1 MLEQEITL
9 LREEIA
15 LLREALQAFTQT
27 LNQPKAEATRA
38 EAFKVE
44 ELFVYSRPKAETP
57 KAETPKAETPKA
69 ETPTPEAP
77 KAEAPKGPGMD
88 DLQELCMQIVRADRS
103 KKDAVKNTIAKY
115 GAETLVGVA
124 AADYPAL
131 FADLKAL

>member
-9 LREEIA
+9 LREEIT
-15 LLREALQAFTQT
+15 LLREALQAFVQT
-27 LNQPKAEATRA
+27 LNQPKAEA
-38 EAFKVE
+38 
-44 ELFVYSRPKAETP
+44 PKAETP
-57 KAETPKAETPKA
+57 KAE
-69 ETPTPEAP
+69 
-77 KAEAPKGPGMD
+77 APKGPVMD

-124 AADYPAL
+124 TSDYPAL

>member
-27 LNQPKAEATRA
+27 LNQPKAEA
-38 EAFKVE
+38 
-44 ELFVYSRPKAETP
+44 PKAEAP
-57 KAETPKAETPKA
+57 KAEAPKA
-69 ETPTPEAP
+69 EAP
-77 KAEAPKGPGMD
+77 KAEAPKGPVMD

>member
-9 LREEIA
+9 LREEVRA
-15 LLREALQAFTQT
+15 LREALQTFAQT
-27 LNQPKAEATRA
+27 LT
-38 EAFKVE
+38 
-44 ELFVYSRPKAETP
+44 RPKAEVP
-57 KAETPKAETPKA
+57 KAEVPKTEAPKV
-69 ETPTPEAP
+69 EAP
-77 KAEAPKGPGMD
+77 KAEAPKVEAPKAEAPKAEAPKAEVPKAEAPKGPVMD

-124 AADYPAL
+124 ASDYPAL

>member
-15 LLREALQAFTQT
+15 LLREALQAFGQT
-27 LNQPKAEATRA
+27 LNQPTPQVTKAEAP
-38 EAFKVE
+38 KV
-44 ELFVYSRPKAETP
+44 
-57 KAETPKAETPKA
+57 
-69 ETPTPEAP
+69 EAP
-77 KAEAPKGPGMD
+77 KAEAPKAEAPKAEAPKAEAPKEPVMD

-115 GAETLVGVA
+115 GAETLMGVA

-131 FADLKAL
+131 FADLKEL

>member
-9 LREEIA
+9 LREEVRA
-15 LLREALQAFTQT
+15 LREALQAFAQT
-27 LNQPKAEATRA
+27 LNQPTPQVTKA
-38 EAFKVE
+38 
-44 ELFVYSRPKAETP
+44 
-57 KAETPKAETPKA
+57 
-69 ETPTPEAP
+69 EAP
-77 KAEAPKGPGMD
+77 KAEAPKVPVMD

-124 AADYPAL
+124 TSDYPAL

>member
-9 LREEIA
+9 LREEIT
-15 LLREALQAFTQT
+15 LLREALQAFGQT
-27 LNQPKAEATRA
+27 LNQQPTPQVTKAEAPKAEAPKA
-38 EAFKVE
+38 EA
-44 ELFVYSRPKAETP
+44 PKAETP
-57 KAETPKAETPKA
+57 KAE
-69 ETPTPEAP
+69 
-77 KAEAPKGPGMD
+77 APKGPVMD

-124 AADYPAL
+124 ASDYPAL

>member
-9 LREEIA
+9 LREEVRA
-15 LLREALQAFTQT
+15 LREALQTFAQT
-27 LNQPKAEATRA
+27 LNQPRA
-38 EAFKVE
+38 EM
-44 ELFVYSRPKAETP
+44 PKAETP
-57 KAETPKAETPKA
+57 KAEAPKAEAPKVETPKAETPK
-69 ETPTPEAP
+69 
-77 KAEAPKGPGMD
+77 GPVMD

-103 KKDAVKNTIAKY
+103 KKDAVKATITKY

>member
-27 LNQPKAEATRA
+27 LNQPKAE
-38 EAFKVE
+38 
-44 ELFVYSRPKAETP
+44 TP

-69 ETPTPEAP
+69 EAP
-77 KAEAPKGPGMD
+77 KAETPKAKTPKVETPKVETPKGPVMD

>member
-9 LREEIA
+9 LREEVRA
-15 LLREALQAFTQT
+15 LREALQTFAQT
-27 LNQPKAEATRA
+27 LNPPKA
-38 EAFKVE
+38 
-44 ELFVYSRPKAETP
+44 
-57 KAETPKAETPKA
+57 
-69 ETPTPEAP
+69 EAP
-77 KAEAPKGPGMD
+77 KAEAPKGQVMD

-103 KKDAVKNTIAKY
+103 KKDAVKSTIAKY

>member
-9 LREEIA
+9 LREEVRA
-15 LLREALQAFTQT
+15 LREALQTFAQT
-27 LNQPKAEATRA
+27 LNQPKAEA
-38 EAFKVE
+38 
-44 ELFVYSRPKAETP
+44 PKAEAP
-57 KAETPKAETPKA
+57 KAEAPKA
-69 ETPTPEAP
+69 EAP
-77 KAEAPKGPGMD
+77 KAEAPKGPVMD

-124 AADYPAL
+124 TSDYPAL

>member
-9 LREEIA
+9 LREEIT
-15 LLREALQAFTQT
+15 LLREALQAFGQT
-27 LNQPKAEATRA
+27 LNQPKAEA
-38 EAFKVE
+38 
-44 ELFVYSRPKAETP
+44 PKAEAP
-57 KAETPKAETPKA
+57 KAEAPKAEAPKA
-69 ETPTPEAP
+69 EAPKAEAP
-77 KAEAPKGPGMD
+77 KAEAPKGPVMD

-124 AADYPAL
+124 AADYSAL

>member
-9 LREEIA
+9 LREEVRA
-15 LLREALQAFTQT
+15 LREALQTFAQQA
-27 LNQPKAEATRA
+27 LNQQ
-38 EAFKVE
+38 
-44 ELFVYSRPKAETP
+44 PKAETP

-69 ETPTPEAP
+69 ETPKAETP
-77 KAEAPKGPGMD
+77 KAETPKGPVMD

-115 GAETLVGVA
+115 GAKTLVGVA

>member
-9 LREEIA
+9 LREEVRA
-15 LLREALQAFTQT
+15 LREALQTFAQT
-27 LNQPKAEATRA
+27 LTQPKAEA
-38 EAFKVE
+38 
-44 ELFVYSRPKAETP
+44 PKA
-57 KAETPKAETPKA
+57 
-69 ETPTPEAP
+69 EAP
-77 KAEAPKGPGMD
+77 KAEAPKGAVMD

-124 AADYPAL
+124 ASDYPAL

>member
-9 LREEIA
+9 LREEVRA
-15 LLREALQAFTQT
+15 LREALQTFAQT
-27 LNQPKAEATRA
+27 LNQPKAEA
-38 EAFKVE
+38 
-44 ELFVYSRPKAETP
+44 PKA
-57 KAETPKAETPKA
+57 
-69 ETPTPEAP
+69 EAP
-77 KAEAPKGPGMD
+77 KAEAPKAEAPKAEAPKAEALKGPVMD

>member
-15 LLREALQAFTQT
+15 LLREALQKFAQT
-27 LNQPKAEATRA
+27 LNQPKAEAPKA

-44 ELFVYSRPKAETP
+44 DLFVYSRPKAEERTV
-57 KAETPKAETPKA
+57 EELFSR
-69 ETPTPEAP
+69 
-77 KAEAPKGPGMD
+77 GPVID

>member
-9 LREEIA
+9 LREEVRA
-15 LLREALQAFTQT
+15 LREALQTFAQT
-27 LNQPKAEATRA
+27 LT
-38 EAFKVE
+38 
-44 ELFVYSRPKAETP
+44 RPKAEV
-57 KAETPKAETPKA
+57 
-69 ETPTPEAP
+69 P
-77 KAEAPKGPGMD
+77 KAEAPKGPVMD

-124 AADYPAL
+124 AADYSAL

>member
-9 LREEIA
+9 LREEVRA
-15 LLREALQAFTQT
+15 LREALQTFAQT
-27 LNQPKAEATRA
+27 LTQPKAEA
-38 EAFKVE
+38 
-44 ELFVYSRPKAETP
+44 PKAEAP
-57 KAETPKAETPKA
+57 KA
-69 ETPTPEAP
+69 EAP
-77 KAEAPKGPGMD
+77 KAEAPKGPVMD

-124 AADYPAL
+124 ASDYPAL

>member
-1 MLEQEITL
+1 MLEQEIAL

-69 ETPTPEAP
+69 ETP
-77 KAEAPKGPGMD
+77 KGPVMD

>member
-9 LREEIA
+9 LREEVRA
-15 LLREALQAFTQT
+15 LREALQAFAQT
-27 LNQPKAEATRA
+27 LNQPKAE
-38 EAFKVE
+38 V
-44 ELFVYSRPKAETP
+44 PKAEVP
-57 KAETPKAETPKA
+57 KAEAPKAEAPKA
-69 ETPTPEAP
+69 EAP
-77 KAEAPKGPGMD
+77 KAEAPKGPVMD
-88 DLQELCMQIVRADRS
+88 DLQGLCMQIVRADRS

>member
-27 LNQPKAEATRA
+27 LNQPKAEAPRA
-38 EAFKVE
+38 EA
-44 ELFVYSRPKAETP
+44 PKAETP
-57 KAETPKAETPKA
+57 KAETPK
-69 ETPTPEAP
+69 
-77 KAEAPKGPGMD
+77 GPVMD

>member
-15 LLREALQAFTQT
+15 LLREALQTFAQT
-27 LNQPKAEATRA
+27 LNQPKAEAPKA
-38 EAFKVE
+38 EA
-44 ELFVYSRPKAETP
+44 PKAETP
-57 KAETPKAETPKA
+57 KAE
-69 ETPTPEAP
+69 AP
-77 KAEAPKGPGMD
+77 KEPVMG

-115 GAETLVGVA
+115 SAETLVGVA

>member
-9 LREEIA
+9 LREEIT
-15 LLREALQAFTQT
+15 LLREALQAFGQT
-27 LNQPKAEATRA
+27 LNQPKAEA
-38 EAFKVE
+38 
-44 ELFVYSRPKAETP
+44 PKA
-57 KAETPKAETPKA
+57 
-69 ETPTPEAP
+69 EAP
-77 KAEAPKGPGMD
+77 KAEAPKGPVMD

-124 AADYPAL
+124 AADYSAL

>member
-9 LREEIA
+9 LREEVRA
-15 LLREALQAFTQT
+15 LREALQTFAQT
-27 LNQPKAEATRA
+27 LNQPKVEA
-38 EAFKVE
+38 
-44 ELFVYSRPKAETP
+44 PKAEAP
-57 KAETPKAETPKA
+57 KA
-69 ETPTPEAP
+69 EAP
-77 KAEAPKGPGMD
+77 KAEAPKGPVMD

>member
-9 LREEIA
+9 LREEIT
-15 LLREALQAFTQT
+15 LLREALQAFGQT
-27 LNQPKAEATRA
+27 LNQPKAEA
-38 EAFKVE
+38 
-44 ELFVYSRPKAETP
+44 PKA
-57 KAETPKAETPKA
+57 
-69 ETPTPEAP
+69 EAP
-77 KAEAPKGPGMD
+77 KAEAPKAEAPKAEVPKAEAPKGPVMD

-124 AADYPAL
+124 AADYSAL

>member
-9 LREEIA
+9 LREEVRA
-15 LLREALQAFTQT
+15 LREALQTFAQT
-27 LNQPKAEATRA
+27 LNQPKAETPKA
-38 EAFKVE
+38 EA
-44 ELFVYSRPKAETP
+44 PKAETP
-57 KAETPKAETPKA
+57 KAE
-69 ETPTPEAP
+69 
-77 KAEAPKGPGMD
+77 APKGPVMD

-124 AADYPAL
+124 ATDYPAL

>member
-9 LREEIA
+9 LREEIT

-27 LNQPKAEATRA
+27 LNQQPKA
-38 EAFKVE
+38 
-44 ELFVYSRPKAETP
+44 
-57 KAETPKAETPKA
+57 
-69 ETPTPEAP
+69 EAP
-77 KAEAPKGPGMD
+77 KAEAPKGPVMD

-103 KKDAVKNTIAKY
+103 KKDAVKATIAKY

>member
-9 LREEIA
+9 LREEVRA
-15 LLREALQAFTQT
+15 LREALQTFAQT
-27 LNQPKAEATRA
+27 LNPPKAEA
-38 EAFKVE
+38 
-44 ELFVYSRPKAETP
+44 PKAEAP
-57 KAETPKAETPKA
+57 KAEAPKAEAHKAEAPKA
-69 ETPTPEAP
+69 EAPKAEAP
-77 KAEAPKGPGMD
+77 KAEAPKGQVMD

-103 KKDAVKNTIAKY
+103 KKDAVKSTIAKY

>member
-9 LREEIA
+9 LREEIT
-15 LLREALQAFTQT
+15 LLREALQAFGQT
-27 LNQPKAEATRA
+27 LNQQPTPQVTKAEAPKAEAPKA
-38 EAFKVE
+38 EA
-44 ELFVYSRPKAETP
+44 PKAETP
-57 KAETPKAETPKA
+57 KAEAPKAEAPKA
-69 ETPTPEAP
+69 EAP
-77 KAEAPKGPGMD
+77 KAEAPKGPVMD

-124 AADYPAL
+124 ASDYPAL

>member
-27 LNQPKAEATRA
+27 LNQPKAEA
-38 EAFKVE
+38 
-44 ELFVYSRPKAETP
+44 PKAE
-57 KAETPKAETPKA
+57 APKA

-77 KAEAPKGPGMD
+77 KAETPKGPVMD

-103 KKDAVKNTIAKY
+103 KKDAVKATIAKY

>member
-9 LREEIA
+9 LREEVRA
-15 LLREALQAFTQT
+15 LREALQTFAQT
-27 LNQPKAEATRA
+27 LTQPKAE
-38 EAFKVE
+38 V
-44 ELFVYSRPKAETP
+44 PKAEVP
-57 KAETPKAETPKA
+57 KAEVPKADVPKA
-69 ETPTPEAP
+69 EAP
-77 KAEAPKGPGMD
+77 KAEAPKGPVMD

-124 AADYPAL
+124 ASDYPAL